1 MNIRLSSSANR
12 LTGRLGEA
20 SPRTRA
26 RLTGVVYLLFFA
38 TAVLGSVVAPGISG
52 PGATG
57 DAAATANN
65 IVTHQSSFRLGWA
78 LDLTSTAL
86 YVALMAL
93 FYQLFKP
100 VSRTLALL
108 AAFFGLVGC
117 AVTAFGSLFQLA
129 PLVVLGGSPY
139 LSVYNPNQLQA
150 LALLFLNLSVQL
162 GYIALVFFGA
172 FQIVLGYVIFNSM
185 FLPRIIGAVIALAGL
200 GWLTFLSPPLANQF
214 LIPLEVLGF
223 VAEALLMFWLLVRGV
238 NSQRWTEQTA

>member
-1 MNIRLSSSANR
+1 MPFSWSPMNIRLSSSANR

-20 SPRTRA
+20 SPETSA
-26 RLTGVVYLLFFA
+26 RLTRVVYLLFFA

-100 VSRTLALL
+100 VSRT
-108 AAFFGLVGC
+108 
-117 AVTAFGSLFQLA
+117 
-129 PLVVLGGSPY
+129 SPY
-139 LSVYNPNQLQA
+139 SPRSSAWSDVRSRLSAVC
-150 LALLFLNLSVQL
+150 
-162 GYIALVFFGA
+162 
-172 FQIVLGYVIFNSM
+172 FNS
-185 FLPRIIGAVIALAGL
+185 PHSWSWGAAH
-200 GWLTFLSPPLANQF
+200 T
-214 LIPLEVLGF
+214 
-223 VAEALLMFWLLVRGV
+223 
-238 NSQRWTEQTA
+238 